1 MKGGGKNNK
10 MKIIREIYCTKCR
23 KKQVT
28 DAADLIEKDLFW
40 SVCEFCGRYGLTIV
54 TRHKATFREYL
65 EAFFYTLGF
74 RVVQTEAFLKDLLK
88 DRKPL

>member
-10 MKIIREIYCTKCR
+10 MKIIREIYCAKCR

-54 TRHKATFREYL
+54 TRHKATFPEYL

>member
-1 MKGGGKNNK
+1 
-10 MKIIREIYCTKCR
+10 MKIIREIYCPRCR
-23 KKQVT
+23 KKQTTGVS
-28 DAADLIEKDLFW
+28 DLIAKDLFW
-40 SVCEFCGRYGLTIV
+40 CVCEFCGRYGLTIV
-54 TRHKATFREYL
+54 IRHKATFREYL